1 MLAITYHDLSLKG
14 VLLTPRVLMGEAG
27 LTMIGPHDRRQ
38 SYPYGD
44 RLFIY
49 NESQEEVYRL
59 TTAEQAHRYF
69 MTFQSP
75 TQGCTQVANGNGTQS
90 YKGGAIG

>member
-1 MLAITYHDLSLKG
+1 

-27 LTMIGPHDRRQ
+27 LTMIGPPDRRAF
-38 SYPYGD
+38 YRYGD

-49 NESQEEVYRL
+49 SESQDAVYRL

-69 MTFQSP
+69 MTYQAR
-75 TQGCTQVANGNGTQS
+75 TRGCTQVANRNG
-90 YKGGAIG
+90 I